1 MKAKSNSLPTRRY
14 APHPDHWA
22 RGFTIIEL
30 VTVIVLIGVLTVV
43 VLPRMSNSGLDE
55 RLFLDQTRA
64 ALRFAQKTAIASHR
78 TVCTV
83 FASNQLAFRISS
95 NYGAA
100 NCSTGS
106 DLLGPDG
113 AALLIVAKG
122 SAVYSP
128 TPTDFVFDAKGGVA
142 ATQTITVLG
151 MGSLSVEAETGYVH

>member
-1 MKAKSNSLPTRRY
+1 MKAKSNFLPTRNY
-14 APHPDHWA
+14 VPHHDHGA

-55 RLFLDQTRA
+55 RLFLDQTRS

-78 TVCTV
+78 TVCTA

-95 NYGAA
+95 SYGAA
-100 NCSTGS
+100 DCVAGS
-106 DLLGPDG
+106 ALVGPDG
-113 AALLIVAKG
+113 AELVVVAHG
-122 SAVYSP
+122 SAIYSP
-128 TPTDFVFDAKGGVA
+128 LPTDFVFDAKGGVA